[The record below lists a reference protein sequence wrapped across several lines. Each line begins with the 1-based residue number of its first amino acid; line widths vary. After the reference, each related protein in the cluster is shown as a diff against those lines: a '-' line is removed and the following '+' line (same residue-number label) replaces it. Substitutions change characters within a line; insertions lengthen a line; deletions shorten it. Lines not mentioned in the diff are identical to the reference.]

1 MKRYLGNK
9 KVMRIY
15 LDNGDIF
22 DGKPLWQ
29 HLVHEAKTSGIAG
42 ATVFK
47 GVAGMGAHSEL
58 HTFEIWSL
66 SQKLPL
72 VIEMIDEED
81 KLRAFLT
88 RCDGA
93 ITEGLVTLHDAEV
106 ITYKHS
112 KFNGEDA

>member
-1 MKRYLGNK
+1 MKQYLGKK
-9 KVMRIY
+9 KVMRMY
-15 LDNGDIF
+15 LDNEDTF
-22 DGKPLWQ
+22 KGKPLWQ
-29 HLVHEAKTSGIAG
+29 HLIHEAKSEGIAG

-72 VIEMIDEED
+72 VIEMIDEEG
-81 KLRAFLT
+81 KLRAFLS
-88 RCDGA
+88 RCDSA

-106 ITYKHS
+106 ITYKHN

>member
-1 MKRYLGNK
+1 MKGYLGRK

-15 LDNGDIF
+15 LDNEDAF
-22 DGKPLWQ
+22 EGKPLWQ
-29 HLVHEAKTSGIAG
+29 YLVHEAKAQGIAG

-47 GVAGMGAHSEL
+47 GVAGIGAHSEL

-66 SQKLPL
+66 AQKLPL
-72 VIEMIDEED
+72 VIEMIDEEV
-81 KLRAFLT
+81 KLRDFLT

-112 KFNGEDA
+112 KFNGEGA

>member
-15 LDNGDIF
+15 LDNADTF
-22 DGKPLWQ
+22 EGKPLWQ
-29 HLVHEAKTSGIAG
+29 HLVHEAKAQGIAG
-42 ATVFK
+42 ATLFK

-72 VIEMIDEED
+72 VIEMIDEEG
-81 KLRAFLT
+81 KLRDFLT

-106 ITYKHS
+106 ITYKHTR
-112 KFNGEDA
+112 FNGEG

>member
-1 MKRYLGNK
+1 MKRYLGSK

-15 LDNGDIF
+15 LDNADTF
-22 DGKPLWQ
+22 EGKPLWQ
-29 HLVHEAKTSGIAG
+29 HLVHEAKARGIAG

-72 VIEMIDEED
+72 VIEMIDEEA
-81 KLRAFLT
+81 KLRSFINT
-88 RCDGA
+88 CDTA
-93 ITEGLVTLHDAEV
+93 IAEGLVTLHDVEV

-112 KFNGEDA
+112 KFNGDA

>member
-1 MKRYLGNK
+1 MKRFLGHK

-15 LDNGDIF
+15 LDNEDTFEGR
-22 DGKPLWQ
+22 PLWQ
-29 HLVHEAKTSGIAG
+29 HLIHEAKSQGIAG

-47 GVAGMGAHSEL
+47 GAAGIGAHSEL

-72 VIEMIDEED
+72 VIEMIDDEE

-88 RCDGA
+88 QCDGA
-93 ITEGLVTLHDAEV
+93 ISEGVVVLHDAEV

-112 KFNGEDA
+112 KFGGES